1 MEHAIQKADNPWPAI
16 LEKWSVSCQ
25 HLHPKVQNTN
35 PNTNISRTW
44 YSQISANKKM
54 DGLSKKK
61 KTNKPEEKSTCYW
74 ETPDNE
80 KMGSL
85 SLQLKKNLSEIFVRC
100 PLNLSLISAWQTS
113 HSLAIDWTSTLSLP
127 ATELHIRSSNISP
140 WTTAAEAP
148 SSLGS
153 PDHIMELIRGQSLL
167 CPLPASSH
175 PSCPAR
181 TPCTLSITDLHSP
194 HPLSTHCWGISAP

>member
-1 MEHAIQKADNPWPAI
+1 MLYKKQIIRDQQSWRNDR
-16 LEKWSVSCQ
+16 SRVSTCI
-25 HLHPKVQNTN
+25 PKCKTQTQTPTFPVPDT
-35 PNTNISRTW
+35 PKSLLTRRW
-44 YSQISANKKM
+44 MVYPK
-54 DGLSKKK
+54 KKK